1 MNPSLASCLTLFI
14 GMMTLAAS
22 PTATAVAPVS
32 VHGQFRDCGMCPE
45 MIVIPAGRFL
55 IGSPLSEDGRAQDEG
70 PQAEVEFDQPFA
82 VGRYEITRAQY
93 QDFLRSTGHKVSG
106 GCITD
111 RRKPGSWA
119 ADEQTNVDDPGF
131 EQTAE
136 HPVACVSWNDAMAYV
151 GWLNEKTDGGYRLL
165 SEAEWEYVARA
176 GSTTAYPWGASIH
189 EGCNHMNGYDETI
202 LGKKGNLY
210 EGEAVAYAAC
220 SDGFV
225 NSAPVGS
232 FKPNAFGVH
241 DMIGNMGEWTAD
253 CATPSY
259 VGMRRD
265 GTSKTPDCTKR
276 MVRGGSW
283 GTQPRQLR
291 SAERIRYSPTDIDD
305 SIGIRVA
312 KSMNLTA
319 HSK

>member
-1 MNPSLASCLTLFI
+1 
-14 GMMTLAAS
+14 
-22 PTATAVAPVS
+22 
-32 VHGQFRDCGMCPE
+32 
-45 MIVIPAGRFL
+45 
-55 IGSPLSEDGRAQDEG
+55 
-70 PQAEVEFDQPFA
+70 
-82 VGRYEITRAQY
+82 
-93 QDFLRSTGHKVSG
+93 
-106 GCITD
+106 
-111 RRKPGSWA
+111 
-119 ADEQTNVDDPGF
+119 
-131 EQTAE
+131 
-136 HPVACVSWNDAMAYV
+136 
-151 GWLNEKTDGGYRLL
+151 
-165 SEAEWEYVARA
+165 
-176 GSTTAYPWGASIH
+176 
-189 EGCNHMNGYDETI
+189 MNGYDETI

-210 EGEAVAYAAC
+210 QGEAVASAAC
-220 SDGFV
+220 TDGYV

-265 GTSKTPDCTKR
+265 GTSKTPDCSKR

-312 KSMNLTA
+312 KSMHLIA
-319 HSK
+319 RSK